1 MSQPDAFGVGEFE
14 NIAEVLGSSPLALV
28 SAVDASGLPVGNDV
42 MDGNHRKVLGLAAEE
57 IGFKVGFPLNPF
69 LADDVPMH
77 VIGNAVSPL
86 VLPAFRFITAQIE
99 CPSYV
104 LCTYAITISRVVN

>member
-42 MDGNHRKVLGLAAEE
+42 MDGNH
-57 IGFKVGFPLNPF
+57 
-69 LADDVPMH
+69 
-77 VIGNAVSPL
+77 
-86 VLPAFRFITAQIE
+86 
-99 CPSYV
+99 
-104 LCTYAITISRVVN
+104 